1 MSFPPG
7 MEPPGSNG
15 FPFSTPTPFLSAPT
29 NKEGRSLY
37 VGNLDAQVNDVLLYE
52 IFSPMG
58 QVENCKII
66 KDRTGKN
73 GHYGFVDFMRREDA
87 QQALQLDGHKIYDNE
102 IKVNWAVHARKDDS
116 THHHNIF
123 VGDLS
128 SDVTN
133 ELLKKAFDPFGTVT
147 DARVM
152 WDHSTGRSRGYGFVA
167 FLEKADADRAIT
179 EMDGKWLGSRTIR
192 CNWAN
197 QKSATTR
204 SPAPSHSPA
213 PSAPRRSTN
222 FEEIA
227 TQSPASN
234 STIYV
239 GNLPA
244 NTPENVVRTS
254 FQNYG
259 TIEEVRIQPGRCF
272 GFVKFQN
279 HDQATNAIIGSYDM
293 TLGGQPIRCSWGK
306 QKTSQE
312 HQSMGAGFPHAQMYP
327 PAQYYSQQPYPM
339 YPYYSQPY
347 QPHDPSFYMQAFDPY
362 AAYAIPY
369 QQQPSMIS
377 QMGGQQPMP
386 QYMDGY
392 NHTHQ

>member
-1 MSFPPG
+1 

-15 FPFSTPTPFLSAPT
+15 FPFNTTTPFHSIPPT
-29 NKEGRSLY
+29 SKEGRSLY
-37 VGNLDAQVNDVLLYE
+37 VGNLDPKANDTTLYE
-52 IFSPMG
+52 MFNSIGP
-58 QVENCKII
+58 VENCKII
-66 KDRTGKN
+66 KDRAGKN
-73 GHYGFVDFMRREDA
+73 GQYGFVDFVHREDA
-87 QQALQLDGHKIYDNE
+87 QQALQLDGRKIFDSE

-116 THHHNIF
+116 TNHHNIF

-167 FLEKADADRAIT
+167 FLEKAEADRAIS

-197 QKSATTR
+197 QKNTATRT
-204 SPAPSHSPA
+204 PPSSHATGSQNTT
-213 PSAPRRSTN
+213 RRSTN
-222 FEEIA
+222 FEEISM
-227 TQSPASN
+227 QSPHSN

-244 NTPENVVRTS
+244 NTPESVVRS
-254 FQNYG
+254 NFQNYG

-272 GFVKFQN
+272 GFVKFQT

-306 QKTSQE
+306 QKASQD
-312 HQSMGAGFPHAQMYP
+312 HQHMGMFPHAQMYSP
-327 PAQYYSQQPYPM
+327 QYYSQQPYM
-339 YPYYSQPY
+339 YPYPYSQGPYY
-347 QPHDPSFYMQAFDPY
+347 QPPDPNFYAQAFDPY
-362 AAYAIPY
+362 AAYAMQY
-369 QQQPSMIS
+369 QQQQPSQMLS
-377 QMGGQQPMP
+377 QMAPQQPMP

-392 NHTHQ
+392 PNPRQ

>member
-1 MSFPPG
+1 

-15 FPFSTPTPFLSAPT
+15 FPFSTPTPFLPAT
-29 NKEGRSLY
+29 TKEGRSLY
-37 VGNLDAQVNDVLLYE
+37 VGNLDPKVNDVLLFE
-52 IFSPMG
+52 IFSPLG
-58 QVENCKII
+58 QVESCKII
-66 KDRTGKN
+66 KDRAGKN
-73 GHYGFVDFMRREDA
+73 GHYGFVDFVRREDA
-87 QQALQLDGHKIYDNE
+87 QQALQLDGHKVYDNE

-116 THHHNIF
+116 TRAGVDHHNIF

-133 ELLKKAFDPFGTVT
+133 ELLKNAFDPFGTVT

-167 FLEKADADRAIT
+167 FQEKAEADRAIV

-197 QKSATTR
+197 QKASSR
-204 SPAPSHSPA
+204 SPAPSHSP
-213 PSAPRRSTN
+213 SHSGQHRSTN

-227 TQSPASN
+227 VQSPASN

-244 NTPENVVRTS
+244 NTPESAVRTS

-279 HDQATNAIIGSYDM
+279 HEQATHAIIGSYDM

-306 QKTSQE
+306 QKASQE
-312 HQSMGAGFPHAQMYP
+312 HQPMGVFPHAQMYP

-347 QPHDPSFYMQAFDPY
+347 QADPSFYMQAFDPY

-369 QQQPSMIS
+369 QQQPSVIS
-377 QMGGQQPMP
+377 QIGPQQSMP

-392 NHTHQ
+392 SNPHP